1 MPDKGDDV
9 GYKGDDVGYLAR
21 TTKDLER
28 ILLEMEHELDP
39 ILTSIELG
47 DDPRVEWGN
56 GLSHRAR
63 QAADCKQRAWTKI
76 ADIVQRLADMMT
88 RLDSAEGSAKR
99 TDGSRRVSSSQS
111 AGPKYVNVII
121 RGTLAEE

>member
-21 TTKDLER
+21 STKDLER

-56 GLSHRAR
+56 GLAHRAR
-63 QAADCKQRAWTKI
+63 QAADCKQRAWVKI
-76 ADIVQRLADMMT
+76 ADMVQRLADMVE
-88 RLDSAEGSAKR
+88 RIDSAESSGRRS
-99 TDGSRRVSSSQS
+99 DGLRRGASQS
-111 AGPKYVNVII
+111 GGPKYVNVII